1 MAPYPKVHQ
10 RKMALIGLAA
20 GAVYGLLARLV
31 FGVQWSTGPREPLEF
46 MAVSFL
52 YLVPF
57 VLGFITVFVG
67 EKGGRW
73 EWWQWVILPWI
84 AGLTA
89 LAGALALAWEGII
102 CIVLWLPLV
111 LVLSSLGGIAAGITG
126 RFLPSRRRGDGL
138 VLACCA
144 VLPFVVA
151 PLESRIEAPVEMHT
165 VENRIEIAADPA
177 TVWRQIER
185 VPAIREEEQSD
196 ALSHWIGFPH
206 PVEAELIG
214 TGVGAVRHA
223 TFERGVLF
231 VETITKWEPEKD
243 LAFTIKADTAHIPPT
258 TLDQHVTIGGPYF
271 DVLEG
276 EYRIEP
282 SGPGKVIL
290 HLSSQ
295 HRLSTR
301 FNSYAGFWTDFIM
314 RDTQEYILEII
325 KRRCEGEALTPSGNP
340 RSPG

>member
-1 MAPYPKVHQ
+1 
-10 RKMALIGLAA
+10 
-20 GAVYGLLARLV
+20 
-31 FGVQWSTGPREPLEF
+31 
-46 MAVSFL
+46 
-52 YLVPF
+52 
-57 VLGFITVFVG
+57 
-67 EKGGRW
+67 
-73 EWWQWVILPWI
+73 
-84 AGLTA
+84 
-89 LAGALALAWEGII
+89 
-102 CIVLWLPLV
+102 
-111 LVLSSLGGIAAGITG
+111 
-126 RFLPSRRRGDGL
+126 
-138 VLACCA
+138 
-144 VLPFVVA
+144 
-151 PLESRIEAPVEMHT
+151 
-165 VENRIEIAADPA
+165 
-177 TVWRQIER
+177 
-185 VPAIREEEQSD
+185 
-196 ALSHWIGFPH
+196 
-206 PVEAELIG
+206 LIG